1 MGIGLVEAC
10 LFDLRDSLL
19 FESQIEGPATV
30 YFPGGDS
37 MCQGKCSSTRKGKGI
52 LLAEHIERD
61 LLDFGNRITS
71 PKVKKKLFTKTDK
84 DCNPPKRKKNDRH
97 MLKKRIETIE
107 AHARNKSQIPKP

>member
-1 MGIGLVEAC
+1 MGIGLVKAC

-19 FESQIEGPATV
+19 FESQIEGPAAG

-37 MCQGKCSSTRKGKGI
+37 MCQGKCSSAREGKGI
-52 LLAEHIERD
+52 LLAQHIERD

-71 PKVKKKLFTKTDK
+71 PEVKKKLFTKANK

-97 MLKKRIETIE
+97 MLKKRIETVE